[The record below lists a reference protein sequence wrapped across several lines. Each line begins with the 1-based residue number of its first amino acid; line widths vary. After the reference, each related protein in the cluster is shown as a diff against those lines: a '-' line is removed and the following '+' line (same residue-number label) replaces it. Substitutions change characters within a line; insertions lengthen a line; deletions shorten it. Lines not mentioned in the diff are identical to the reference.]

1 LKHRSIASFAFI
13 VLTLAAFSVPFVL
26 FASTA
31 KAAVL
36 YYSGNPTPEEQLV
49 LEYINRARADPIGEG
64 QRLGIDIH
72 EGLSD
77 PGSVGPRPPLA
88 MNSILLGVAEAHSR
102 DMYNLNY
109 FSHND
114 PNGTT
119 PYGRMVHA
127 GYEYVL
133 AGENMAAGVDLS
145 AVELEDLM
153 MVDSGTPGRPHRVNL
168 LDLINPY
175 PCGNPPCAYS
185 EVGIGYYESA
195 SPNGMGLTSLI
206 TEDFGAAANAGP
218 FLLGVVYNDRN
229 GNNFYDTGEGLAGVT
244 ITPSSSGYYA
254 VSSSSGGYVIPV
266 GTSGTIT
273 VTASGPGFAPITKT
287 VTLNGANVKLDF
299 TISAQTNSSTSTS
312 THTGTTSTVTT
323 TTSTAVTQV
332 SSQTTSVINRPSIA
346 LNHVSASP
354 GSIVDVYGSG
364 FSSDDTACS
373 LSGSAVLTWTC
384 LISTG
389 TLTASFVVA
398 NAMVGSHSVAATGNP
413 AGDSASAILTVSA
426 SANQTTTSTSTNTTG
441 ISTSTSTALTSSS
454 TSITLTKDFSVTSS
468 VSTIALA
475 QGGSGSA
482 TITVFSING
491 FSSPVTLSTS
501 WVENTPTGIGV
512 SITSPVTPFSGGAAT
527 SLLIVSASSSA
538 SPGTF
543 AVQLAATSGSL
554 THILTSSIVVQTS
567 QAVYS
572 TSTSKTT
579 IMSTATNATTSP
591 HTLPPLQ
598 TNCAF
603 SSATAGSQLAPLAQA
618 LRTFRDQSIMKT
630 RSGVA
635 FMILFNAWYYSFSP
649 RLASNL
655 ASQPAQRTLLR
666 YGLYPLLGILHL
678 SYYAYLLIYP
688 LNNEIAALTSGIVVA
703 SLIGL
708 VYLAPTLYL
717 ATRILRRKLTSYLNP
732 IPLAVWSAISL
743 LGVLITY
750 STGARLPLGIAEA
763 SLMISNLTLGGLS
776 GTLALTHLNPSSPNM
791 RVAIMTRLT
800 QPLSHVARR
809 PFEDSRQQ
817 TS

>member
-49 LEYINRARADPIGEG
+49 LEYINRARADPIAEG

-77 PGSVGPRPPLA
+77 PSLVGPRPPLA
-88 MNSILLGVAEAHSR
+88 MNSILLSVAEAHSR

-109 FSHND
+109 FSHDD

-119 PYGRMVHA
+119 PYDRMTHA
-127 GYEYVL
+127 GYDYVL
-133 AGENMAAGVDLS
+133 AGENMAGGADVS
-145 AVELEDLM
+145 AVQLENLM
-153 MVDSGTPGRPHRVNL
+153 MVDSGNPGRPHRVNL

-175 PCGNPPCAYS
+175 PCGDPPCAYS

-206 TEDFGAAANAGP
+206 TEDFGAAANTGP
-218 FLLGVVYNDRN
+218 FLLGAVYNDRN
-229 GNNFYDTGEGLAGVT
+229 RNNFYDIGEGMTGVT
-244 ITPSSSGYYA
+244 ITPSNGGYYA

-266 GTSGTIT
+266 GTSGTVT

-323 TTSTAVTQV
+323 TTSTAVTQI
-332 SSQTTSVINRPSIA
+332 STQTTSVINPPSIA

-364 FSSDDTACS
+364 FSSYDTACS
-373 LSGSAVLTWTC
+373 LSGSVLLTWTC

-398 NAMVGSHSVAATGNP
+398 NAMVGSYSVAATGSP
-413 AGDSASAILTVSA
+413 AGDSGSAILTVSA

-454 TSITLTKDFSVTSS
+454 TSLTKDFSVTSS
-468 VSTIALA
+468 ASTIALA

-491 FSSPVTLSTS
+491 FSSPVALSTS
-501 WVENTPTGIGV
+501 WAGNTPTGIAV
-512 SITSPVTPFSGGAAT
+512 SITSSVTPFSGGAAT
-527 SLLIVSASSSA
+527 SLLTVTASSSA

-554 THILTSSIVVQTS
+554 THILTSSIVVQTT
-567 QAVYS
+567 QAVNS

-579 IMSTATNATTSP
+579 IMSTTTSATSSP
-591 HTLPPLQ
+591 PTLPPLQ
-598 TNCAF
+598 TNCAL
-603 SSATAGSQLAPLAQA
+603 SSATAGSELAPLAQA

-630 RSGVA
+630 RSGTA

-649 RLASNL
+649 SLASNL
-655 ASQPAQRTLLR
+655 ANEPAERALFR
-666 YGLYPLLGILHL
+666 YGLYPLVGILYL
-678 SYYAYLLIYP
+678 SYYSYLLVYP
-688 LNNEIAALTSGIVVA
+688 LNSEIAALTAGIVAA

-708 VYLAPTLYL
+708 VYVAPTLYL
-717 ATRILRRKLTSYLNP
+717 AARILRRKVTSFLNP
-732 IPLAVWSAISL
+732 MPLAVWSAMSL

-763 SLMISNLTLGGLS
+763 SLIISNLTLGGIS
-776 GTLALTHLNPSSPNM
+776 GTLALTRLNPKSPNM
-791 RVAIMTRLT
+791 LVAVMTRHLT

-809 PFEDSRQQ
+809 LFEDSRQQ